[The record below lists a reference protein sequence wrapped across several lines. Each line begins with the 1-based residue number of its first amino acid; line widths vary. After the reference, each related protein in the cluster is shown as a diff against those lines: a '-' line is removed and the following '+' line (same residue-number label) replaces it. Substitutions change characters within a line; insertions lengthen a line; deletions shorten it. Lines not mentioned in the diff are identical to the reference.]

1 MATAPSGV
9 PERND
14 PAIGIA
20 WLLTDMSLVT
30 GVNVLVKL
38 QGQHLPALQLVFLR
52 ALVGL
57 VLVLP
62 VVWARR
68 AELGKMYA
76 PLRNAGRVACNAAA
90 LSLTFIALTMLP
102 LAVVNAVGFT
112 RPLVAML
119 LAAALLGEHVARR
132 QWVGIGTALCG
143 VVLLAAPASGAF
155 GPIPPAGLL
164 AAGLAVVFG
173 AVATIQTRALRH
185 ESTMVMMLFYTVGI
199 SLFTGGP
206 ALLVWEP
213 LPTSAY
219 LPVLCIGVLAQI
231 AQVCFLQ
238 AYRAARASVLAPVS
252 YTSLLLATLAGWLVF
267 DEIPGPNFAVGGGL
281 VIAGALLSLRIKTG
295 TGTQIR

>member
-1 MATAPSGV
+1 MGTAASDV
-9 PERND
+9 PERNE
-14 PAIGIA
+14 PAIGII

-57 VLVLP
+57 VVILP
-62 VVWARR
+62 IVWARR
-68 AELGKMYA
+68 ADLGKMYA

-90 LSLTFIALTMLP
+90 LSLTFVALTMLP

-119 LAAALLGEHVARR
+119 LAAVLLGEHVARR
-132 QWVGIGTALCG
+132 QWVGIGVALCG
-143 VVLLAAPASGAF
+143 VVLLAAPGTSAF

-164 AAGLAVVFG
+164 AAALGVVFG
-173 AVATIQTRALRH
+173 AGATIQTRALRH
-185 ESTMVMMLFYTVGI
+185 ESTMVMMLFYTVGL
-199 SLFTGGP
+199 SLFTAGP

-213 LPTSAY
+213 LPPSAY
-219 LPVLCIGVLAQI
+219 LPVLCIGALAQV
-231 AQVCFLQ
+231 AQVCFLR

-252 YTSLLLATLAGWLVF
+252 YASLLFATLAGWLVF
-267 DEIPGPNFAVGGGL
+267 DERPGLAFAVGGGL
-281 VIAGALLSLRIKTG
+281 VLAGALLSLRVRTG
-295 TGTQIR
+295 TGAQIR